1 MAQGFAAKV
10 RVQVV
15 KPSTFSIVAF
25 DHATGE
31 LGIAVESK
39 FLSVGAVVPWAQAGV
54 GAIATQS
61 WVNTSYGPR
70 GLRMLK
76 QGLTPSQVGQK
87 LIAADK
93 NAAQRQFGIVDAK
106 GRAFTYTGKSCYDWA
121 GGVTGKN
128 FAAQGNIL
136 AGAAVVDALASTFEA
151 AHGTLAE
158 RLVAAL
164 GAGQTAGG
172 DRRGQESAALL
183 VVREKGGYGGFND
196 RYIDLRVDD
205 HPAPIDEL
213 KRLLDL
219 HHLYLGKTDPKDVLP
234 IDAGIARELQS
245 IMQRRGY
252 YTGALN
258 GEWDEATQKAFR
270 EFAGV
275 ENVEDR
281 LVEGAFI
288 DRVVLEF
295 LRSHFPRPSPLSHW
309 ERGR

>member
-1 MAQGFAAKV
+1 M
-10 RVQVV
+10 

-25 DHATGE
+25 DPETKE

-61 WVNTSYGPR
+61 WANTSYGPR

-76 QGLTPSQVGQK
+76 RGMTPTQVGKQ
-87 LIAADK
+87 LVANDK
-93 NAAQRQFGIVDAK
+93 NAAQRQFGIVDAR
-106 GRAFTYTGKSCYDWA
+106 GRAFTYTGKGCYDWA
-121 GGVTGKN
+121 GGVIGKN

-136 AGAAVVDALASTFEA
+136 VSAATVDALAETFEQTRGA
-151 AHGTLAE
+151 LAE

-164 GAGQTAGG
+164 AAGQAAGG

-183 VVREKGGYGGFND
+183 VVRDNGGYGGFND

-219 HHLYLGKTDPKDVLP
+219 HHLYLGKTDPKDILP
-234 IDAGIARELQS
+234 IDANIARELQAM
-245 IMQRRGY
+245 MQRRGY
-252 YTGALN
+252 YASALN
-258 GEWDEATQKAFR
+258 GEWDAAAQKAFR

-275 ENVEDR
+275 ENLEDR
-281 LVEGAFI
+281 LLEGARI
-288 DRVVLEF
+288 DRVVLDF
-295 LRSHFPRPSPLSHW
+295 LRMRF
-309 ERGR
+309 G

>member
-1 MAQGFAAKV
+1 M
-10 RVQVV
+10 

-25 DHATGE
+25 DSKAGE

-39 FLSVGAVVPWAQAGV
+39 FLSVGAVVPWAVAGV

-61 WVNTSYGPR
+61 WANTSYGPR

-76 QGLTPSQVGQK
+76 QGLTPNQVGAK

-93 NAAQRQFGIVDAK
+93 NAHQRQFGIVDAK
-106 GRAFTYTGKSCYDWA
+106 GRAFTYTGTGCFNWA

-136 AGAAVVDALASTFEA
+136 AGAAVVDALANTFQQTS
-151 AHGTLAE
+151 GSLAE

-164 GAGQTAGG
+164 AAGQAAGG
-172 DRRGQESAALL
+172 DKRGQESAALL
-183 VVREKGGYGGFND
+183 VVRKEGGYGGFND

-205 HPAPIDEL
+205 HPTPIDEL

-219 HHLYLGKTDPKDVLP
+219 HHLYLGKTNPADILP
-234 IDAGIARELQS
+234 IDANIARELQS
-245 IMQRRGY
+245 IMQTRGY
-252 YTGALN
+252 YSGTLN
-258 GEWDEATQKAFR
+258 GTWDEATQKAFR

-275 ENVEDR
+275 ENLEDR
-281 LVEGAFI
+281 LLDGARI
-288 DRVVLEF
+288 DRVVLNF
-295 LRSHFPRPSPLSHW
+295 VR
-309 ERGR
+309 ERFGNR

>member
-1 MAQGFAAKV
+1 MKLGTLEM
-10 RVQVV
+10 

-25 DHATGE
+25 DSKAGE

-39 FLSVGAVVPWAQAGV
+39 FLSVGAVVPWAVAGV

-61 WVNTSYGPR
+61 WANTSYGPR

-76 QGLTPSQVGQK
+76 QGLTPNQVGAK

-93 NAAQRQFGIVDAK
+93 NAHQRQFGIVDAK
-106 GRAFTYTGKSCYDWA
+106 GRAFTYTGTGCFNWA

-136 AGAAVVDALASTFEA
+136 AGAAVVDALANTFQQTS
-151 AHGTLAE
+151 GSLAE

-164 GAGQTAGG
+164 AAGQAAGG
-172 DRRGQESAALL
+172 DKRGQESAALL
-183 VVREKGGYGGFND
+183 VVRKEGGYGGFND

-205 HPAPIDEL
+205 HPTPIDEL

-219 HHLYLGKTDPKDVLP
+219 HHLYLGKTNPADILP
-234 IDAGIARELQS
+234 IDANIARELQS
-245 IMQRRGY
+245 IMQTRGY
-252 YTGALN
+252 YSGTLN
-258 GEWDEATQKAFR
+258 GTWDEATQKAFR

-275 ENVEDR
+275 ENLEDR
-281 LVEGAFI
+281 LLDGARI
-288 DRVVLEF
+288 DRVVLNF
-295 LRSHFPRPSPLSHW
+295 VR
-309 ERGR
+309 ERFGNR